1 MTKRTPKP
9 LFNRVTSI
17 CGFAGVALILLGSL
31 VSGFS
36 YRGRTGEPYSPLN
49 HFVSEL
55 GDARYAPRA
64 WAFNAGLFLG
74 GLLLTVFMLGV
85 TARIRGWFRYPF
97 GAAALITG
105 VAGTLV
111 GLLPMGNGLESH
123 AAAAMTFFNAGMA
136 TTILFSLY
144 VLLWQESSFS
154 RWLAL
159 PGAITAFSFF
169 SLLYL
174 VEPLIPE
181 DQPDM
186 PLTEALEALLWNRP
200 VIWQTAIV
208 EWIVVLAVL
217 GWVLAVSLYL
227 RRMARRQ
234 A

>member
-1 MTKRTPKP
+1 MTKHTPNP
-9 LFNRVTSI
+9 LLNRATSI
-17 CGFAGVALILLGSL
+17 CGFAGVAIIVLGSL
-31 VSGFS
+31 VSGLS
-36 YRGRTGEPYSPLN
+36 YRGRTDEPYSLLN

-55 GDARYAPRA
+55 GDARYATRA
-64 WAFNAGLFLG
+64 WAFNAGLLLG
-74 GLLLTVFMLGV
+74 GVLLTAFMLGV

-97 GAAALITG
+97 GLAALVTG
-105 VAGTLV
+105 VAGSLV

-123 AAAAMTFFNAGMA
+123 ATAAMTFFNAGMA

-144 VLLWQESSFS
+144 VLLWRETSFS

-200 VIWQTAIV
+200 AIWQTAIV

-217 GWVLAVSLYL
+217 GWVVAVSLYL
-227 RRMARRQ
+227 RKAAPGQ